1 MKRHQENY
9 EEFKKTEAKQGLHK
23 DMMQRLKERED
34 AYIRIAYKEEDG
46 KTKHQLEEERRREM
60 LEYNMKTFGKVS
72 IGVHGKELP
81 KFSESQSNK
90 EWWKT
95 RAGYSDQPLYK
106 SHKLLKQDQKFWAK
120 NDEMYLA
127 DTKSEM
133 APIDPFKTIYQ
144 KKIRKQEVIE
154 KVTQAHFNKPNQE
167 QEMLA
172 HHEGP
177 GVKRTH
183 NYRWTT
189 VENQYAR
196 KKKRLFDELPTAQ
209 PTRADVMPLF
219 SSFNPKGVFKP
230 PASSKDLAAS
240 STNLVKRDTVTAQ
253 SNRAKVNNKS
263 QNLGSGGEAM
273 NAIEGNGS

>member
-1 MKRHQENY
+1 
-9 EEFKKTEAKQGLHK
+9 
-23 DMMQRLKERED
+23 
-34 AYIRIAYKEEDG
+34 
-46 KTKHQLEEERRREM
+46 
-60 LEYNMKTFGKVS
+60 MKTFGKVS

-95 RAGYSDQPLYK
+95 KSGYSEQPLYK

-127 DTKSEM
+127 DTMSEM
-133 APIDPFKTIYQ
+133 APTDPFKTIYQ
-144 KKIRKQEVIE
+144 KKVRKQEVIE
-154 KVTQAHFNKPNQE
+154 KVTHIHFNKPNE
-167 QEMLA
+167 DEEILA

-177 GVKRTH
+177 GVKRVH

-230 PASSKDLAAS
+230 PMSSKDLAVNS
-240 STNLVKRDTVTAQ
+240 VNPTKRDTVTAQ
-253 SNRAKVNNKS
+253 SNRVKGTNKS
-263 QNLGSGGEAM
+263 QNLGSGGEAL
-273 NAIEGNGS
+273 NAIEGNGP